1 MKRTNSNQLQS
12 SLDSFLVT
20 MKKKK
25 SVDAP
30 TSNTTTAIEVTGS
43 SELATT
49 SAATTASTFIATQ
62 HVEHAIT
69 ERRDIMDSD
78 IQNRNDSPV
87 DIVVPFSENDQI
99 LTEPGPATATIAKT
113 FSSQISNAG
122 FINDIGNYVGTIID
136 DLTKKI
142 VKIAVETIS

>member
-1 MKRTNSNQLQS
+1 MNSQPHQRQRRQVL
-12 SLDSFLVT
+12 
-20 MKKKK
+20 
-25 SVDAP
+25 
-30 TSNTTTAIEVTGS
+30 TGY
-43 SELATT
+43 
-49 SAATTASTFIATQ
+49 IATQ

-69 ERRDIMDSD
+69 EPRDIMDSD

-136 DLTKKI
+136 DLTNRNLLK
-142 VKIAVETIS
+142 SPW